1 MKTVNNYSEILRKLS
16 EGYPIAKSNKTYDFF
31 DYLKASNLS
40 LKEAAA
46 LNQYSSGSNMILS
59 IEKGITKDEIYLGIK
74 REFTNKLYKRGLELY
89 EIENIFNYL
98 VSLDYNL
105 PLHCNFTYVK
115 EKYKEEYKSFVITSI
130 NKAVKDLNSLFH
142 IEETISTLKNV
153 LLSSEIQENLVVFR
167 GLKGDAGN
175 PEKFMKNHKIKGI
188 ISSSMDYESSFAKY
202 PEYKTVI
209 KLIVPKGT
217 KGIVLTP
224 FSDYEQEN
232 EVLLYADVTFLGYS
246 NIKGKTIFNGYCKN
260 IKQTKIKR
268 E

>member
-1 MKTVNNYSEILRKLS
+1 MKTVNNYSEISRMIA
-16 EGYPIAKSNKTYDFF
+16 EGYPITKNKKTYDFL
-31 DYLKASNLS
+31 DYLKANNLS
-40 LKEAAA
+40 LKEAAV
-46 LNQYSSGSNMILS
+46 LNQYSNGSNMILS
-59 IEKGITKDEIYLGIK
+59 VEKGIAKNEIYLGIK
-74 REFTNKLYKRGLELY
+74 REFTNKLYKRGLGLY

-98 VSLDYNL
+98 LSLDYNL

-188 ISSSMDYESSFAKY
+188 VSSSMYYESSFAKY

-217 KGIVLTP
+217 KGIVLAP

-232 EVLLYADVTFLGYS
+232 EVLLYTDVTFLGYS
-246 NIKGKTIFNGYCKN
+246 NIKGKTIFNGCCKN
-260 IKQTKIKR
+260 IKQTKSKR